1 MKKKSPLEAPETTES
16 SPAKPFRSSGA
27 LLGGPAATEHFF
39 FGPETPPGAAL
50 NPRGGQKSPCPPLAE
65 PWAFF
70 SKRCVT
76 EISISDPFQT
86 HLGPRGC
93 YLDPFR
99 SDFRP
104 ILDHLGGY
112 KCWVGT
118 RLMRNEPQ
126 TCTPQRMLG
135 GDASREIPYGSLWKY
150 PETLRELGLT
160 ISLHRAPGNQW

>member
-1 MKKKSPLEAPETTES
+1 MGGDASREKRAADVHASEDYET
-16 SPAKPFRSSGA
+16 
-27 LLGGPAATEHFF
+27 
-39 FGPETPPGAAL
+39 
-50 NPRGGQKSPCPPLAE
+50 
-65 PWAFF
+65 
-70 SKRCVT
+70 V
-76 EISISDPFQT
+76 
-86 HLGPRGC
+86 
-93 YLDPFR
+93 LD
-99 SDFRP
+99 
-104 ILDHLGGY
+104 